1 MASPSVGP
9 SGVRGGENPRTRSPS
24 ALGPRPGVAD
34 SGTMSSR
41 PQPPRR
47 PPQPS
52 RRPAQGRPPAQGRKP
67 ARAPRQDGHRPWY
80 RRRVALW
87 LIVPGLILL
96 FLVVVLFSYVF
107 AAVPLPPDVQP
118 TVVLDQAG
126 REVAQLTFSARQKSV
141 ELAPLP
147 ERVRNAVVAAED
159 DGVYEH
165 QGVSLPGIFRA
176 AFKNLTARRVAQGG
190 STISQQYIEVA
201 TEE

>member
-126 REVAQLTFSARQKSV
+126 REVAQLTSSSSQKDV
-141 ELAPLP
+141 ELAQLP
-147 ERVRNAVVAAED
+147 EHVRNAVLAAED
-159 DGVYEH
+159 AGFYEH
-165 QGVSLPGIFRA
+165 PGGSLPGIFRA
-176 AFKNLTARRVAQGG
+176 AFNTPTGAEARRGG
-190 STISQQYIEVA
+190 MGRRHA
-201 TEE
+201 P